1 MKRNI
6 FICLA
11 TVLSVLAISTS
22 CQRTYEVDDTLA
34 VDFVQIDPTYA
45 SCEECFYVYSNQSWE
60 IEIVYRNE
68 RDKEWV
74 HAMPASGTGTKM
86 VKLQFDTNFMPEDRE
101 ATLIVRT
108 TTGPKVE
115 RMISVIQT
123 GND

>member
-1 MKRNI
+1 MKRKI

-45 SCEECFYVYSNQSWE
+45 SCEECFYVYSTESWE

-68 RDKEWV
+68 LDNEWV
-74 HAMPASGTGTKM
+74 HALPASGTGTKL
-86 VKLQFDTNFMPEDRE
+86 VRLQFDTNFMTEPRQ
-101 ATLIVRT
+101 ATMYIRT
-108 TTGPKVE
+108 TTGPKVT
-115 RMISVIQT
+115 RMIAIVQT
-123 GND
+123 GNV